1 MNQPHNLKVCIIMS
15 DYFLFIFSIELAP
28 TVHKRKLVH
37 GNEDSNVTDPPV
49 KKMKSVNHAYAQ
61 THLAEEIQEAPGI
74 YTRLLHV
81 IITDVIIEKLD
92 MNSVEQANVYS
103 DHSPLYNEGK

>member
-15 DYFLFIFSIELAP
+15 DYFLFIVSIELAP
-28 TVHKRKLVH
+28 MVHKRKLAH
-37 GNEDSNVTDPPV
+37 RNEDSNITDSPV
-49 KKMKSVNHAYAQ
+49 KKKKSVNHAYAQ
-61 THLAEEIQEAPGI
+61 SHLAEEIQEAPGI

>member
-15 DYFLFIFSIELAP
+15 DYFLFIVSIELAP
-28 TVHKRKLVH
+28 MVHKRKLAH
-37 GNEDSNVTDPPV
+37 RNEDSNITDPPV

-92 MNSVEQANVYS
+92 MNSVEQVNVYS
-103 DHSPLYNEGK
+103 DHSPPHNEGK